1 MKELKEYLNAS
12 EYVIKSTVWTSDGSN
27 EGYYGIMLKSEENIY
42 RRTSSTGKNIEKR
55 DINTNN
61 IIAKWETI
69 AKAAVSEQMSA
80 AKMSRSVKGRIQF
93 GDFYYCTP
101 II

>member
-1 MKELKEYLNAS
+1 MKELKEYLNNS
-12 EYVIKSTVWTSDGSN
+12 EHVIKSTVWTSDGSN

-55 DINTNN
+55 DTNNN

-69 AKAAVSEQMSA
+69 AKAAVAENMSA
-80 AKMSRSVKGRIQF
+80 AKMSRCVKARIQF

-101 II
+101 SA

>member
-1 MKELKEYLNAS
+1 
-12 EYVIKSTVWTSDGSN
+12 
-27 EGYYGIMLKSEENIY
+27 MLKSEENIY
-42 RRTSSTGKNIEKR
+42 RRTSSTGKNIEKC

-69 AKAAVSEQMSA
+69 AKAAVAENISA
-80 AKMSRSVKGRIQF
+80 AKMSRCVKAKIHF

-101 II
+101 SA